1 MSMMRRTASRITLA
15 IGAAALGAAVLT
27 FGTGGQASTD
37 PAVRTISAAGIKGDR
52 LCGTDH
58 WPPTE
63 ATCLQAVMAKSGR
76 GVTVRLVGEGATVV
90 ERPMT
95 DRERLQAAFAAFE
108 TRVTLADRR

>member
-1 MSMMRRTASRITLA
+1 MSMMRRTASGITLA
-15 IGAAALGAAVLT
+15 ICAAALGAAVLT

-37 PAVRTISAAGIKGDR
+37 PAVRTISAAGTKGDR

-76 GVTVRLVGEGATVV
+76 GVSVRLVGRGATVV
-90 ERPMT
+90 ERPTT
-95 DRERLQAAFAAFE
+95 DQERLETAFAAFE
-108 TRVTLADRR
+108 PHVKLADRM